1 LTGIAVRGEMIP
13 VDLPVGRIRRTDR
26 KKFLI
31 VSVAAA
37 VFLWSACLSWAA
49 EDGTVYAT
57 IGSFDVL
64 GNGPHHLDLGFGLA
78 NINRPHRYRGAGKI
92 ELRVGRKFAFVG
104 PAVGI
109 FITNEGF
116 SYGYAGIYA
125 DLRYGRFILTPLVA
139 AGVCHEGDGID
150 LGGPLEFRESLE
162 IAYRVDERWLVGLS
176 IAHISNGQ
184 VYEHNPGQN
193 DLLLTIAVGF

>member
-1 LTGIAVRGEMIP
+1 LTEFAIRGEMIP
-13 VDLPVGRIRRTDR
+13 VDRSVGRIRRTDR
-26 KKFLI
+26 KPIVI

-49 EDGTVYAT
+49 DDGSVYAT
-57 IGSFDVL
+57 IGSLELL
-64 GNGPHHLDLGFGLA
+64 GSGPHHLDLGFGLA
-78 NINRPHRYRGAGKI
+78 NINRPQRLRSAGKI
-92 ELRVGRKFAFVG
+92 ELRAGKKIAFVG
-104 PAVGI
+104 PAVGL

-125 DLRYGRFILTPLVA
+125 DLRYGRFLLTPLVA
-139 AGVCHEGDGID
+139 AGICHEGDGID
-150 LGGPLEFRESLE
+150 LGGPIEFRESLE

-176 IAHISNGQ
+176 LAHISNGQ

-193 DLLLTIAVGF
+193 DILLTIAVGF

>member
-1 LTGIAVRGEMIP
+1 MTELLCQSDAYLKEFDAV
-13 VDLPVGRIRRTDR
+13 VT
-26 KKFLI
+26 
-31 VSVAAA
+31 
-37 VFLWSACLSWAA
+37 
-49 EDGTVYAT
+49 
-57 IGSFDVL
+57 
-64 GNGPHHLDLGFGLA
+64 
-78 NINRPHRYRGAGKI
+78 
-92 ELRVGRKFAFVG
+92 
-104 PAVGI
+104 
-109 FITNEGF
+109 
-116 SYGYAGIYA
+116 
-125 DLRYGRFILTPLVA
+125 

>member
-1 LTGIAVRGEMIP
+1 M
-13 VDLPVGRIRRTDR
+13 GRIRGTDR
-26 KKFLI
+26 KKHFI
-31 VSVAAA
+31 VSVAVA

-49 EDGTVYAT
+49 EAETVYAT
-57 IGSFDVL
+57 IGPIDVL
-64 GNGPHHLDLGFGLA
+64 GSGPHHLDLGFGLA
-78 NINRPHRYRGAGKI
+78 NINRPHRLRGAGKI

-104 PAVGI
+104 PAVGLY
-109 FITNEGF
+109 ITNEGF

-125 DLRYGRFILTPLVA
+125 DLGYGRFILTPLIA
-139 AGVCHEGDGID
+139 AGVCHQGNGID
-150 LGGPLEFRESLE
+150 LGGPFQFRESLE

-184 VYEHNPGQN
+184 VYENNPGQN